1 MRRLFGR
8 HVRLRCHHRCVLNRR
23 SVRRRRR
30 RDVRRG
36 RIDHR
41 RVRATVTGTGAR
53 ALDDGTV
60 ARRWAHLTAGPGSG
74 TPAALDDGPLT
85 GRDGRPVLYRRDPA
99 ADAAVAPEGGAFL
112 AKDVSMAHRSTR
124 GAPATEAGLAAS
136 GAPAADAGLAAS
148 GAPAADAYLA
158 ASVCATANSG
168 AHSGSRATRRATQL
182 RSRAATQP
190 GLAANVGTATKSA
203 SRLGAC
209 TARGAAAK
217 SHTSA
222 AGGAAA
228 QPGGHSAARTGMSP
242 YARTTGCP
250 QGGGLRIGMPA
261 QGGAVTTQDAA
272 PTASPEAQART
283 AGCAGLTANSHTA
296 QRA

>member
-136 GAPAADAGLAAS
+136 GAPATE
-148 GAPAADAYLA
+148 AYLA

-182 RSRAATQP
+182 RSRAARRAATQP

-209 TARGAAAK
+209 TARD
-217 SHTSA
+217 
-222 AGGAAA
+222 AAA
-228 QPGGHSAARTGMSP
+228 QPGGHSAARTGMGP
-242 YARTTGCP
+242 YARTTGCA

-272 PTASPEAQART
+272 PAASPEAQART
-283 AGCAGLTANSHTA
+283 AGCAGLIANSHTA

>member
-8 HVRLRCHHRCVLNRR
+8 HVRLRRHHRRVLNRR

-41 RVRATVTGTGAR
+41 RVRATVAGTGAR

-99 ADAAVAPEGGAFL
+99 GDAAVAPEGGAFL
-112 AKDVSMAHRSTR
+112 AKDVSVARRSTR
-124 GAPATEAGLAAS
+124 GAPATE
-136 GAPAADAGLAAS
+136 AGLAAS

-182 RSRAATQP
+182 RSRAARRAAAQP

-228 QPGGHSAARTGMSP
+228 QPGGHSAARTGMGP

-283 AGCAGLTANSHTA
+283 AGCTGLTANSHTA

>member
-8 HVRLRCHHRCVLNRR
+8 HVRLRRHHRRVLNRR

-53 ALDDGTV
+53 TLDDGTV

-112 AKDVSMAHRSTR
+112 AKDVSVAHRSAR
-124 GAPATEAGLAAS
+124 AAPAAEAGLAAS
-136 GAPAADAGLAAS
+136 GAPAAE
-148 GAPAADAYLA
+148 AYLA

-182 RSRAATQP
+182 RARAA
-190 GLAANVGTATKSA
+190 
-203 SRLGAC
+203 R
-209 TARGAAAK
+209 R
-217 SHTSA
+217 
-222 AGGAAA
+222 AAA
-228 QPGGHSAARTGMSP
+228 QPGGHSAARTGMGP
-242 YARTTGCP
+242 YARTTGRP
-250 QGGGLRIGMPA
+250 QGRGLRIGMPA

-272 PTASPEAQART
+272 PAASPEAQART
-283 AGCAGLTANSHTA
+283 AGCTGLTANSHTA

>member
-136 GAPAADAGLAAS
+136 GAPATE
-148 GAPAADAYLA
+148 AYLA

-182 RSRAATQP
+182 RSRAARRAATQP

-209 TARGAAAK
+209 TARD
-217 SHTSA
+217 
-222 AGGAAA
+222 AAA
-228 QPGGHSAARTGMSP
+228 QPGGHSAARTGMDP
-242 YARTTGCP
+242 YARTTGCA

-272 PTASPEAQART
+272 PAASPEAQART

>member
-85 GRDGRPVLYRRDPA
+85 GRDGRPVLYRRDLA

-136 GAPAADAGLAAS
+136 GAPAAE
-148 GAPAADAYLA
+148 AYLA

-182 RSRAATQP
+182 RSRAARRAATQP
-190 GLAANVGTATKSA
+190 CLAANLGTATKSA

-209 TARGAAAK
+209 TPRD
-217 SHTSA
+217 
-222 AGGAAA
+222 AAA
-228 QPGGHSAARTGMSP
+228 QPGGHSAARTGMGP
-242 YARTTGCP
+242 YARTTGCA

-272 PTASPEAQART
+272 PAASPEAQART

>member
-85 GRDGRPVLYRRDPA
+85 VRDGRPVLYRRDPA
-99 ADAAVAPEGGAFL
+99 GDAAVAPEGGTFL
-112 AKDVSMAHRSTR
+112 AKDVSVAHRSTR
-124 GAPATEAGLAAS
+124 GAPATE
-136 GAPAADAGLAAS
+136 
-148 GAPAADAYLA
+148 AYLA

-182 RSRAATQP
+182 RARAARRAAAQP

-203 SRLGAC
+203 GRLGAC

-217 SHTSA
+217 SHTRA

-228 QPGGHSAARTGMSP
+228 QPGGHSAARTGMGP
-242 YARTTGCP
+242 YARTTGRA

-272 PTASPEAQART
+272 PAASPEAQART
-283 AGCAGLTANSHTA
+283 AGCTGLTANSHTA

>member
-99 ADAAVAPEGGAFL
+99 GDAAVAPEGGAFL
-112 AKDVSMAHRSTR
+112 AKDVSVAHRSTR

-136 GAPAADAGLAAS
+136 GAPAAA
-148 GAPAADAYLA
+148 AYLA

-182 RSRAATQP
+182 RSRAARRAATQP

-209 TARGAAAK
+209 TARD
-217 SHTSA
+217 
-222 AGGAAA
+222 AAA
-228 QPGGHSAARTGMSP
+228 QPGGHSAARTGMGP
-242 YARTTGCP
+242 YARTTGCA

-272 PTASPEAQART
+272 PAASPEAQART

>member
-85 GRDGRPVLYRRDPA
+85 GRDGRPVLYRRDPP
-99 ADAAVAPEGGAFL
+99 ADPALAPQGGAFL
-112 AKDVSMAHRSTR
+112 AKEVSMAHRSTP
-124 GAPATEAGLAAS
+124 GAPPTEARLAAS
-136 GAPAADAGLAAS
+136 GAPAAE
-148 GAPAADAYLA
+148 AYLA

-182 RSRAATQP
+182 RSRAARRAATQP
-190 GLAANVGTATKSA
+190 CLAANLGTATKSA

-209 TARGAAAK
+209 TPRD
-217 SHTSA
+217 
-222 AGGAAA
+222 AAA
-228 QPGGHSAARTGMSP
+228 QPGGHSAARTGMGP
-242 YARTTGCP
+242 YARTTGCA

-272 PTASPEAQART
+272 PAASPEAQART

>member
-85 GRDGRPVLYRRDPA
+85 GRDGRPVLYRRDPPP
-99 ADAAVAPEGGAFL
+99 DAPVAPPGGAL
-112 AKDVSMAHRSTR
+112 PAQDVSLAPPSTP

-136 GAPAADAGLAAS
+136 GAPAAE
-148 GAPAADAYLA
+148 AYLA

-182 RSRAATQP
+182 RSRAARRAATQP
-190 GLAANVGTATKSA
+190 CLAANLGTATKSA

-209 TARGAAAK
+209 TPRD
-217 SHTSA
+217 
-222 AGGAAA
+222 AAA
-228 QPGGHSAARTGMSP
+228 QPGGHSAARTGMGP
-242 YARTTGCP
+242 YARTTGCA

-272 PTASPEAQART
+272 PAASPEAQART

>member
-1 MRRLFGR
+1 M
-8 HVRLRCHHRCVLNRR
+8 
-23 SVRRRRR
+23 
-30 RDVRRG
+30 
-36 RIDHR
+36 
-41 RVRATVTGTGAR
+41 
-53 ALDDGTV
+53 
-60 ARRWAHLTAGPGSG
+60 
-74 TPAALDDGPLT
+74 T

-112 AKDVSMAHRSTR
+112 AKDVSVAHRSTR
-124 GAPATEAGLAAS
+124 GAPATE
-136 GAPAADAGLAAS
+136 AGLAAS

-182 RSRAATQP
+182 RSRAARRAAAQP

-209 TARGAAAK
+209 TARD
-217 SHTSA
+217 
-222 AGGAAA
+222 AAA
-228 QPGGHSAARTGMSP
+228 QPGGHSAARTGMGP
-242 YARTTGCP
+242 YARTTGCA

-272 PTASPEAQART
+272 PAASPEAQART

>member
-1 MRRLFGR
+1 PL
-8 HVRLRCHHRCVLNRR
+8 
-23 SVRRRRR
+23 
-30 RDVRRG
+30 
-36 RIDHR
+36 
-41 RVRATVTGTGAR
+41 
-53 ALDDGTV
+53 
-60 ARRWAHLTAGPGSG
+60 PGG
-74 TPAALDDGPLT
+74 E
-85 GRDGRPVLYRRDPA
+85 GRPVLSRGDPA

-136 GAPAADAGLAAS
+136 GAPAAE
-148 GAPAADAYLA
+148 AYLA

-182 RSRAATQP
+182 RSRAARRAATQP
-190 GLAANVGTATKSA
+190 CLAANLGTATKSA

-209 TARGAAAK
+209 TPRD
-217 SHTSA
+217 
-222 AGGAAA
+222 AAA
-228 QPGGHSAARTGMSP
+228 QPGGHSAARTGMGP
-242 YARTTGCP
+242 YARTTGCA

-272 PTASPEAQART
+272 PAASPEAQART

>member
-124 GAPATEAGLAAS
+124 GAPATEA
-136 GAPAADAGLAAS
+136 
-148 GAPAADAYLA
+148 YLA

-182 RSRAATQP
+182 RSRAARRAATQP
-190 GLAANVGTATKSA
+190 CLAANLGTATKSA

-209 TARGAAAK
+209 TPRD
-217 SHTSA
+217 
-222 AGGAAA
+222 AAA
-228 QPGGHSAARTGMSP
+228 QPGGHSAARTGMGP
-242 YARTTGCP
+242 YARTTGCA

-272 PTASPEAQART
+272 PAASPEAQART